1 METLTISKQAQERVA
16 AALVAPSQPNE
27 ALQRA
32 AARHAQIVRP
42 ADPPLC
48 LGCGA
53 RNHPDADGGLPCGH

>member
-1 METLTISKQAQERVA
+1 METINLSKQAQERVA
-16 AALVAPSQPNE
+16 AALMAPAHPNE

-42 ADPPLC
+42 IDPPLC

-53 RNHPDADGGLPCGH
+53 RNQPDDHGALPCGH